1 MIPTAF
7 REYCSSSSIV
17 VVLGSLG
24 APANVICF
32 SLRRLSKP
40 AARQSQNYSQRSSS
54 SPVHSSIQSL
64 GPCTQYVERIG
75 NCLFV
80 KRATLTKVTETSL
93 SKQTDSCAR
102 LCQVAILYSG
112 CICSGWKQLLRTSAI
127 EEEKSALFACV
138 QTVVGGWFESFRGYI
153 VAYSI
158 CTGLDRSNQLAKLL
172 ANYLLNLSV
181 VA

>member
-1 MIPTAF
+1 MPATWTLGNVGKNLLMIPTAF
-7 REYCSSSSIV
+7 REYCRLSSSIV

-64 GPCTQYVERIG
+64 SPCTQYVERIG

-138 QTVVGGWFESFRGYI
+138 QTVVGG
-153 VAYSI
+153 
-158 CTGLDRSNQLAKLL
+158 
-172 ANYLLNLSV
+172 
-181 VA
+181 